1 MFDDPISTAS
11 TGPAATGGPPRVLVI
26 EDELAARRALAQ
38 GLREAGFEV
47 VEAADGLAGLEAA
60 GRLEFAVVLLD
71 LRLPRLDGE
80 HVLEKLRQQS
90 GVPVIV
96 VSAKRNEH
104 DRIEALNLGADDYLV
119 KPFGLHELLARIRA
133 VLRRTAGEVTTAVQ
147 IGAVTI
153 DFRSHAASRGGVR
166 IPLTAQEF
174 AALGCLARRRG
185 QLVSRD
191 TLAAAIQPPR
201 PDSGGAAATVSN
213 IVDVVVLRLRKKLG
227 RELITTLRGQGFII
241 DG

>member
-1 MFDDPISTAS
+1 M
-11 TGPAATGGPPRVLVI
+11 
-26 EDELAARRALAQ
+26 
-38 GLREAGFEV
+38 
-47 VEAADGLAGLEAA
+47 
-60 GRLEFAVVLLD
+60 
-71 LRLPRLDGE
+71 
-80 HVLEKLRQQS
+80 
-90 GVPVIV
+90 
-96 VSAKRNEH
+96 
-104 DRIEALNLGADDYLV
+104 

-153 DFRSHAASRGGVR
+153 DFRSHAASRNGVR

-191 TLAAAIQPPR
+191 TLAAAIRPPR
-201 PDSGGAAATVSN
+201 PESGGAAGGAVSN